1 LPAILHRED
10 WNVPTANLLVIRG
23 VEQGKRFELD
33 GTEVSIGRGVRN
45 QLRVLDTEISRQ
57 HAVLSYADGAFLLTD
72 RNSSNGTFLNGL
84 QISSHR
90 LSNGDQIQIGSTTL
104 LFSEETAHKPVTV
117 DIVPSHADEDAS
129 QIVGKVGYDE
139 GRRLLERSAHEPSDA
154 VRAQRSMASLRLLYR
169 ISEEVVSSSLSIQEL
184 LQRILDTTLEAV
196 GGDRGC
202 VLVKSP
208 QTGELEPKAVA
219 YRHSGQRL
227 DRMPV
232 SSSIV
237 DYVVRKGQGVR
248 TSDARED
255 SRFARGISIVRE
267 GIREAMCV
275 PLTGRYE
282 LMGVLYVD
290 TTTPSDIFTEHASA
304 ATKLTDDELSLL
316 AAIGRQAAL
325 AVEDH
330 RYQEAFVKA
339 ERLAAVGQTIAI
351 LSHHIKNI
359 LQGVRGGSYLID
371 NGLRDEDLDLIEQGW
386 SVVDRNQNR
395 IFDLVNDLLTLSK
408 ERQPKLEH
416 GSINELTREIYD
428 LMRGRA
434 EELQIE
440 LRLALAD
447 DVPGAQFDQEGIH
460 RAVLNVV
467 VNALDALNGQSQGV
481 VELRTG
487 QSPDGSEVWIEVADN
502 GPGIPEDQLDAMF
515 NIFESTKGSAGTG
528 IGLAVSQKILREHGG
543 EIDVESQPNRGSRFR
558 LIWPANEDGARRSIP
573 T

>member
-1 LPAILHRED
+1 MPR
-10 WNVPTANLLVIRG
+10 ANLLVIRG

-45 QLRVLDTEISRQ
+45 QIRVLDTEISRQ
-57 HAVLSYADGAFLLTD
+57 HAVITWADGAFNLTD

-84 QISSHR
+84 PISSHR
-90 LSNGDQIQIGSTTL
+90 LATGDQIQIGRTTL
-104 LFSEETAHKPVTV
+104 LFTEERAPQPVAV
-117 DIVPSHADEDAS
+117 DIVPAHVEQDAS
-129 QIVGKVGYDE
+129 QIVGKVSHDE
-139 GRRLLERSAHEPSDA
+139 GRRRLERSVREPSDA
-154 VRAQRSMASLRLLYR
+154 LRAKRSMASLRLLYR
-169 ISEEVVSSSLSIQEL
+169 ISEEVVSSSLSIEQL
-184 LQRILDTTLEAV
+184 LQRVLDTTLDAV
-196 GGDRGC
+196 GADRGC
-202 VLVKSP
+202 VLVTDP
-208 QTGELEPKAVA
+208 QSGELAPRAIA
-219 YRHSGQRL
+219 CRHSGQRL

-237 DYVVRKGQGVR
+237 DYVLKKGQGVR
-248 TSDARED
+248 TSDARAD
-255 SRFARGISIVRE
+255 SRFASGISIMRE

-275 PLTGRYE
+275 PMTGRYE

-290 TTTPSDIFTEHASA
+290 TTTPSDPLSESGSFSS
-304 ATKLTDDELSLL
+304 KLTDDELSLL

-339 ERLAAVGQTIAI
+339 ERLAAVGQTIAV

-371 NGLRDEDLDLIEQGW
+371 NGLKDEDLELIQQGW

-408 ERQPKLEH
+408 ERQPRLVP
-416 GSINELTREIYD
+416 GDVNELVRDVHD
-428 LMRGRA
+428 LMRARA
-434 EELQIE
+434 AELQIE

-447 DVPGAQFDQEGIH
+447 GLPTAMFDQEGIH
-460 RAVLNVV
+460 RALLNVV
-467 VNALDALNGQSQGV
+467 VNALDALNGQENGI

-487 QSPDGSEVWIEVADN
+487 ESADGMEVWIEVADN
-502 GPGIPEDQLDAMF
+502 GPGIPDDQLDAMF

-543 EIDVESQPNRGSRFR
+543 EIDVESQLNRGSRFR
-558 LIWPANEDGARRSIP
+558 LIWPANEDGARRSLP
-573 T
+573 ASETGGQRDS

>member
-1 LPAILHRED
+1 MP
-10 WNVPTANLLVIRG
+10 NANLLVIRG

-33 GTEVSIGRGVRN
+33 GSEVSIGRGVRN
-45 QLRVLDTEISRQ
+45 QIRVLDTEISRQ
-57 HAVLSYADGAFLLTD
+57 HAVIAFSDGAFVLTD

-84 QISSHR
+84 SVASHR
-90 LSNGDQIQIGSTTL
+90 LTTGDQIQIGRTTL
-104 LFSEETAHKPVTV
+104 LFSEERQRKPVSV
-117 DIVPSHADEDAS
+117 DIVPSRVSEDAS
-129 QIVGKVGYDE
+129 QIVGKVGHDE
-139 GRRLLERSAHEPSDA
+139 GRRLLERSAREPSDA
-154 VRAQRSMASLRLLYR
+154 SRAKRSIASLRLLYR
-169 ISEEVVSSSLSIQEL
+169 ISEEVVSSSLSIEQL

-196 GGDRGC
+196 GADRGC
-202 VLVKSP
+202 VLVTDP

-227 DRMPV
+227 NRMPV

-237 DYVVRKGQGVR
+237 DYVLKKGQGVR
-248 TSDARED
+248 TSDARAD

-275 PLTGRYE
+275 PMPGRYE

-290 TTTPSDIFTEHASA
+290 TTTPSDLLAEANSV

-371 NGLRDEDLDLIEQGW
+371 NGLRDEDIEMIEQGW

-395 IFDLVNDLLTLSK
+395 IYDLVNDLLTLSK
-408 ERQPKLEH
+408 ERQPKLEP
-416 GSINELTREIYD
+416 GRINELVREIYD
-428 LMRGRA
+428 LMRGRS
-434 EELQIE
+434 EELQIK

-447 DVPGAQFDQEGIH
+447 DLPTAMFDQEGIH
-460 RAVLNVV
+460 RALLNVV
-467 VNALDALNGQSQGV
+467 INALDALNGQENGI

-487 QSPDGSEVWIEVADN
+487 HSSDSDEVWIEVADN
-502 GPGIPEDQLDAMF
+502 GPGIPEDQLAAMF

-543 EIDVESQPNRGSRFR
+543 EIDVESQSNRGSRFR
-558 LIWPANEDGARRSIP
+558 LIWPANEDGARKSLP
-573 T
+573 AES

>member
-1 LPAILHRED
+1 M
-10 WNVPTANLLVIRG
+10 PTANLLVIRG

-45 QLRVLDTEISRQ
+45 QIRVLDTEMSRQ
-57 HAVLSYADGAFLLTD
+57 HAILTYADGAFVLTD

-84 QISSHR
+84 QIASHR
-90 LSNGDQIQIGSTTL
+90 LLNGDQIQVGRTTL
-104 LFSEETAHKPVTV
+104 LFSEEKERKPLSV
-117 DIVPSHADEDAS
+117 DIVPSHANEDAS
-129 QIVGKVGYDE
+129 QIVGQVGHDE
-139 GRRLLERSAHEPSDA
+139 GRRLLERSAREPSDA
-154 VRAQRSMASLRLLYR
+154 SRAKRSMASLRLLYR
-169 ISEEVVSSSLSIQEL
+169 ISEEVVSSSLSIEQL
-184 LQRILDTTLEAV
+184 LQRVLDTTLEAV
-196 GGDRGC
+196 GADRGC
-202 VLVKSP
+202 VLVTDP
-208 QTGELEPKAVA
+208 QTGELAPKAIA
-219 YRHSGQRL
+219 YRHSGHRL

-237 DYVVRKGQGVR
+237 DYVLKTGQGIR
-248 TSDARED
+248 TSDARAD
-255 SRFARGISIVRE
+255 SRFASGLSIVRE

-275 PLTGRYE
+275 PMTGRYE

-290 TTTPSDIFTEHASA
+290 TTVPTDLLAEPNSV
-304 ATKLTDDELSLL
+304 ATQLTDDELSLL

-371 NGLRDEDLDLIEQGW
+371 NGLRDDDLEMVEQGW

-408 ERQPKLEH
+408 ERQPKLEA
-416 GSINELTREIYD
+416 GSVNDLVRDIHD

-434 EELQIE
+434 DELQVS
-440 LRLALAD
+440 LQLALAD
-447 DVPGAQFDQEGIH
+447 ELPTAIFDQEGIH

-467 VNALDALNGQSQGV
+467 VNALDALNGHENGI

-487 QSPDGSEVWIEVADN
+487 QSADGVEVWIEIADN
-502 GPGIPEDQLDAMF
+502 GPGIPDDQLEAMF

-543 EIDVESQPNRGSRFR
+543 DIEVESQLNRGSRFR
-558 LIWPANEDGARRSIP
+558 LIWPANEDGARRSLP
-573 T
+573 VPN

>member
-1 LPAILHRED
+1 M
-10 WNVPTANLLVIRG
+10 PTANLLVIRG

-45 QLRVLDTEISRQ
+45 QIRVLDTEMSRQ
-57 HAVLSYADGAFLLTD
+57 HAILTYADGAFVLTD

-84 QISSHR
+84 QIASHR
-90 LSNGDQIQIGSTTL
+90 LLNGDQIQVGRTTL
-104 LFSEETAHKPVTV
+104 LFSEEKERKPLSV
-117 DIVPSHADEDAS
+117 DIVPSHANEDAS
-129 QIVGKVGYDE
+129 QIVGQVGYDE
-139 GRRLLERSAHEPSDA
+139 GRRLLERSAREPSDA
-154 VRAQRSMASLRLLYR
+154 SRAKRSMASLRLLYR
-169 ISEEVVSSSLSIQEL
+169 ISEEVVSSSLSIEQL
-184 LQRILDTTLEAV
+184 LQRVLDTTLEAV
-196 GGDRGC
+196 GADRGC
-202 VLVKSP
+202 VLVTDP
-208 QTGELEPKAVA
+208 QTGELAPKAIA
-219 YRHSGQRL
+219 YRHSGHRL

-237 DYVVRKGQGVR
+237 DYVLKTGQGIR
-248 TSDARED
+248 TSDARAD
-255 SRFARGISIVRE
+255 SRFASGLSIVRE

-275 PLTGRYE
+275 PMTGRYE

-290 TTTPSDIFTEHASA
+290 TTVPTDLLAEPNSV
-304 ATKLTDDELSLL
+304 ATQLTDDELSLL

-371 NGLRDEDLDLIEQGW
+371 NGLRDDDLEMVEQGW

-408 ERQPKLEH
+408 ERQPKLEA
-416 GSINELTREIYD
+416 GSVNDLVRDIHD

-434 EELQIE
+434 DELQVS
-440 LRLALAD
+440 LQLALAD
-447 DVPGAQFDQEGIH
+447 ELPTAIFDQEGIH

-467 VNALDALNGQSQGV
+467 VNALDALNGHENGI

-487 QSPDGSEVWIEVADN
+487 QSADGVEVWIEIADN
-502 GPGIPEDQLDAMF
+502 GPGIPDDQLEAMF

-543 EIDVESQPNRGSRFR
+543 DIEVESQLNRGSRFR
-558 LIWPANEDGARRSIP
+558 LIWPANEDGARRSLP
-573 T
+573 VPN